1 MSRDSGERHIPGLI
15 ILWPSLTWT
24 IRMLALGTFTS
35 LSFVSSVILYTLPQA
50 NPTVP
55 DLSSTW
61 ISWSTLLII
70 CLVMSRRSRSTSN
83 QQYELLETGS
93 PQPSGSTT
101 RRAWDG
107 ILLTALPAVLVA
119 AGILANTQA
128 SRYWLVSGPSMSYY
142 RLDVDCQ
149 ISLALSLSAPSCST

>member
-1 MSRDSGERHIPGLI
+1 
-15 ILWPSLTWT
+15 
-24 IRMLALGTFTS
+24 MLALGTFTS
-35 LSFVSSVILYTLPQA
+35 LSFVSSIILYTLPQA

-70 CLVMSRRSRSTSN
+70 CLVMSRRSSSASN

-93 PQPSGSTT
+93 PQSSGSTI

-119 AGILANTQA
+119 AGILAKTQA
-128 SRYWLVSGPSMSYY
+128 SQYWLVSGPSMSCY

-149 ISLALSLSAPSCST
+149 TSLALSLSALLCST